1 MYSEIKVIF
10 MITVLSGG
18 TGTPKL
24 LQGLKEIINPSEL
37 TIIVNTLENDYFS
50 GVYVSADIDT
60 VLYTMSDV
68 INDEFWYGIKGDT
81 FITHDMLEEIG
92 CSELLRIGDKDR
104 AIKIQKTLLMEKYG
118 LAKACEI
125 QAKNMGLDCKIIPMS
140 EENSE
145 IKIITDI
152 GEMQFHDFLI
162 KHQSE
167 PEVLDL
173 KFSDVPPAD
182 GIVDAINNS
191 EAVIIG
197 PSNPITSILPIL
209 SLTGVR
215 EALKNTYVIAV
226 SPIIGNES
234 FSGPASKFMK
244 ALDIEVSAYGVAS
257 LYQDFLDT
265 FVIDDEDI
273 DKKFEVNQIINKV
286 IVTNTIMNNLDAKK
300 NLAQT
305 IIDSIP

>member
-1 MYSEIKVIF
+1 

-24 LQGLKEIINPSEL
+24 LQGLKEVVNPKDL

-60 VLYTMSDV
+60 VLYTMSDM
-68 INDEFWYGIKGDT
+68 INDEFWYGVKNDT
-81 FITHDMLEEIG
+81 FITHERLEELG
-92 CSELLRIGDKDR
+92 YPELLRIGDIDR
-104 AIKIQKTLLMEKYG
+104 ATKIQKTQLMEKYG
-118 LAKACEI
+118 LSKACEL
-125 QAKNMGLDCKIIPMS
+125 QAKCMNISSKIIPMS
-140 EENSE
+140 EENSD

-152 GEMQFHDFLI
+152 GELEFHDFLI

-173 KFSDVPPAD
+173 KFSEVSPTE
-182 GIVDAINNS
+182 GIIDAIKKS
-191 EAVIIG
+191 DAVIIG

-209 SLTGVR
+209 SLDGVSD
-215 EALKNTYVIAV
+215 ALKDTYVVAV
-226 SPIIGNES
+226 SPIIGS
-234 FSGPASKFMK
+234 SSVSGPAGKFMK
-244 ALDIEVSAYGVAS
+244 ALNIDVSSIGVAS
-257 LYQDFLDT
+257 LYKDFLDT
-265 FVIDDEDI
+265 MVIDVKDE

-286 IVTNTIMNNLDAKK
+286 IITNTVMNNLDAKK
-300 NLAQT
+300 NLAEM